1 MLFSI
6 GLEENRTSLEL
17 ELSRVQNMLKEAET
31 GGEHVTREL
40 KQTEGQLKR
49 ERAALEQAHH
59 DIKELQSR
67 FVKA

>member
-1 MLFSI
+1 MQ
-6 GLEENRTSLEL
+6 T
-17 ELSRVQNMLKEAET
+17 MLKECET

-40 KQTEGQLKR
+40 KQAENQLKR

-67 FVKA
+67 YVVVP